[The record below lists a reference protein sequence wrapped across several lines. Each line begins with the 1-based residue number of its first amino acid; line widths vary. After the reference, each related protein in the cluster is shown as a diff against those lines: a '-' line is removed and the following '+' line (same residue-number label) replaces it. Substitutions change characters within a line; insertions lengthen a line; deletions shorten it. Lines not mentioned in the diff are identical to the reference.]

1 MTRIAT
7 TTISGTIAADD
18 DNDNSIAYAY
28 FIKVSFVVKVC
39 EKLHIKIDWNVLL
52 PILSAVEMPII
63 IMCMPFFSSPF
74 SLSVLSHI
82 FPVIRFFAWLTFL
95 FCTVHSMCN
104 AVQFHVC
111 HVNCAAATKLT
122 HQIFNVT
129 FCQRCSRSISRK
141 YSFIVV
147 DLPVATL
154 AVVTV
159 TEMALARQ
167 KAYSQFTLKM
177 NTSSI

>member
-63 IMCMPFFSSPF
+63 IMCTPLFPFY
-74 SLSVLSHI
+74 
-82 FPVIRFFAWLTFL
+82 LTFFPL
-95 FCTVHSMCN
+95 FAFLLFAMCN

>member
-63 IMCMPFFSSPF
+63 IMCMPLFSLPF

-82 FPVIRFFAWLTFL
+82 FPVIRFLLGW
-95 FCTVHSMCN
+95 HSFF
-104 AVQFHVC
+104 VQFIQ
-111 HVNCAAATKLT
+111 CAMP
-122 HQIFNVT
+122 F
-129 FCQRCSRSISRK
+129 
-141 YSFIVV
+141 SFMYVMS
-147 DLPVATL
+147 T
-154 AVVTV
+154 
-159 TEMALARQ
+159 ARQ
-167 KAYSQFTLKM
+167 PLSWHIKFLMLLSVNGAHGQYPENILLLWLICRWQHWRW
-177 NTSSI
+177 